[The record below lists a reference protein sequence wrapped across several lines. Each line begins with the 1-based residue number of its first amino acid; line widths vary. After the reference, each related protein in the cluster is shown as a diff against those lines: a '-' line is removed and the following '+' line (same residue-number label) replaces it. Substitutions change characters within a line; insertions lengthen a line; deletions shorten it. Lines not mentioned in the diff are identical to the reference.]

1 VAAFV
6 TAASLAVPGLAI
18 LGHSWGSM
26 VAARLPAAGL
36 VPSRLILLD
45 PPALPL
51 VALEAMTHDPLER
64 PYDDLGEATRAM
76 RAANPGWSDG
86 DVNAKAL
93 GLTQFDV
100 GAVRAVLLENGD
112 WDAGLADLADPAAT
126 GISTWLIRG
135 APEAGCLVP
144 DAVLPAFRSRIG
156 RDHVLTIAGAPHS
169 PQRTHPEATVLAI
182 LRALA

>member
-1 VAAFV
+1 VR
-6 TAASLAVPGLAI
+6 P
-18 LGHSWGSM
+18 
-26 VAARLPAAGL
+26 RQ
-36 VPSRLILLD
+36 LILLD
-45 PPALPL
+45 PPAIP
-51 VALEAMTHDPLER
+51 AIGFEAMINDPLER
-64 PYDDLGEATRAM
+64 PYDELEEATAGVRAV
-76 RAANPGWSDG
+76 NPGWSDG
-86 DVNAKAL
+86 DVHAKAL

-100 GAVRAVLLENGD
+100 GAVRSILLENGD
-112 WDAGLADLADPAAT
+112 WDAGLADLANPAAS
-126 GISTWLIRG
+126 GISIWLIRG